1 MFKIGNIEIKNK
13 VTIAPMA
20 GVSNIAFR
28 TIMKEF
34 GAGLIYAEMVSDKAL
49 TFRNEKTMKM
59 INVVPEERP
68 LSMQVFGA
76 DKESI
81 VAGAMIIDKESDCD
95 IIDINLGCPVN
106 KIVKNDAGAKLML
119 YPERIYHIVKE
130 VVENVKK
137 PVTVKMRTGWDH
149 NTITD
154 VEVAKL
160 CEKAGAKAIAI
171 HGRTRSQMYSG
182 KADWSRIKAV
192 KEAVNVPVIGN
203 GDITTPEDAKRM
215 LDETGCDAVMI
226 GRGTLGN
233 PWLVKQTIDYL
244 ETGSYQKEIT
254 GEEKLNYILNHM
266 ARLKEFKGE
275 KIAVLEMRSHGAWY
289 VKGMRG
295 ASHYKR
301 EMSQAKSTQEIIELV
316 EHYREYLKK
325 GPE

>member
-28 TIMKEF
+28 TIMKDF

-59 INVVPEERP
+59 IRVVPEERP

-76 DKESI
+76 DKASI
-81 VAGAMIIDKESDCD
+81 VEGAKIIDKESDCD

-119 YPERIYHIVKE
+119 YPERIYDIVKE
-130 VVENVKK
+130 VVDNVDK

-149 NTITD
+149 DHITD

-182 KADWSRIKAV
+182 KADWGRIKAV
-192 KEAVNVPVIGN
+192 KDAVNVPVIGN
-203 GDITTPEDAKRM
+203 GDITSPEDAKRM
-215 LDETGCDAVMI
+215 LEETGCDAVMI

-244 ETGSYQKEIT
+244 ETGTYQKNIT
-254 GEEKLNYILNHM
+254 GEEKLDYIINHM
-266 ARLKEFKGE
+266 NRLKEVKGE
-275 KIAVLEMRSHGAWY
+275 KIAVLEMR
-289 VKGMRG
+289 RD
-295 ASHYKR
+295 R
-301 EMSQAKSTQEIIELV
+301 KSV
-316 EHYREYLKK
+316 V
-325 GPE
+325 

>member
-1 MFKIGNIEIKNK
+1 
-13 VTIAPMA
+13 MA

>member
-244 ETGSYQKEIT
+244 GTGSYQKEIT